1 MIKLDILSCFSCFFA
16 FFPDLE
22 SSALCSAAAAFL
34 FSQTFCR
41 SQGYCSDWD
50 VVRENKKKIDFGK
63 PLLALFHEHFC
74 YIHCELLKDWT
85 CEFAIAMSLYD
96 FRRLISWKRAAQHR
110 KHPSLHVHRARFPF
124 VLDCNLIFCAQACRT
139 SCWALNYAENCR
151 SANRKLSLERIMY

>member
-1 MIKLDILSCFSCFFA
+1 MIKSDALSCFSCFFA

-22 SSALCSAAAAFL
+22 SSALCSAAAAAFL

-41 SQGYCSDWD
+41 SQGYRSDWD
-50 VVRENKKKIDFGK
+50 VVRENKKNRFWKTSVRT
-63 PLLALFHEHFC
+63 LSWTFC

-96 FRRLISWKRAAQHR
+96 FCRLISWERAAQHR
-110 KHPSLHVHRARFPF
+110 KHPSLHVHWDTFPF
-124 VLDCNLIFCAQACRT
+124 VLECNLIFCAQACRI

-151 SANRKLSLERIMY
+151 SANRKLSLEKIMY